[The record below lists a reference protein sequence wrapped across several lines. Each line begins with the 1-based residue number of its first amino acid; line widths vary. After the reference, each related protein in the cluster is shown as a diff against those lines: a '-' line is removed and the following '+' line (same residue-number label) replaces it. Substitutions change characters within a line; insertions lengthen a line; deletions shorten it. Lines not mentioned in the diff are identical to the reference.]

1 MWIKG
6 GDWLRFALE
15 NLRVEVD
22 QTAVGMPRRC
32 VSEGLRAGNAVI
44 RNMQLPN

>member
-15 NLRVEVD
+15 NLRVKVD
-22 QTAVGMPRRC
+22 QTVGMPRRC